1 MKQIPPAWRQIG
13 RDEPACGTAAVNREN
28 SPKNKGAKAVR
39 TFAPFARATFVSRRW
54 LVA

>member
-1 MKQIPPAWRQIG
+1 MKQIPPAWQQFG

-28 SPKNKGAKAVR
+28 SPKNKRAKAVQ
-39 TFAPFARATFVSRRW
+39 TFARFAPATFVSRRG